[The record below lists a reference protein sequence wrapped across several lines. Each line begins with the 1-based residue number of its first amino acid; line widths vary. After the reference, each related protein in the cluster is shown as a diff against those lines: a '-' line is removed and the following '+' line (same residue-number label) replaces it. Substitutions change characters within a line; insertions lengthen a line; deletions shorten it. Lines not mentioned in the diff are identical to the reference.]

1 MSDFVSGR
9 FMKQTNITDELRN
22 RSQLDLVSKE
32 KKNNNGNKDIAK
44 KKYSMSKAMAC
55 TCVNSE
61 QCLGERKSYLT
72 VTFTHSAGR
81 MFLPQ

>member
-1 MSDFVSGR
+1 
-9 FMKQTNITDELRN
+9 MKQTNITDELRN

-44 KKYSMSKAMAC
+44 KKILNEKKSMSY
-55 TCVNSE
+55 TSTNNE
-61 QCLGERKSYLT
+61 QFLGERKSHLT